1 MAKERGMALAET
13 AATGVLWGTSFPIIA
28 YGISVGIDPKVF
40 AFLRFAIAAPMMVL
54 LARLLA
60 RPLLYDLRSKSV
72 WILGLLNAIGFLC
85 QFLGQAYTEASV
97 AALLVNI
104 SVLIAAIGGAA
115 LLGERFT
122 KVKVAGTLL
131 AIVGI
136 FLLATKG
143 DISLL
148 SRSQLTGELLYLISA
163 TSWGAYIIYN
173 KLKTDETKWDPFGVS
188 ATIILLTAI
197 FVSPVML
204 TVGLKQVILSGT
216 AWSVI
221 MYTAFFNTTLPF
233 ILYQRGLRFLSA
245 TASSILL
252 VLEIVTAVTISV
264 LYLGELLNLSSV
276 IGTISILTSVILVS
290 GVEVTRKSLSVGPN
304 SGPARNRRS
313 TSWS

>member
-1 MAKERGMALAET
+1 MALAET
-13 AATGVLWGTSFPIIA
+13 AATGVLWGTSFPIIT

-60 RPLLYDLRSKSV
+60 KPLLAGLRSKSV

-97 AALLVNI
+97 AALLVNL

-122 KVKVAGTLL
+122 KVKAAGTML

-136 FLLATKG
+136 FLLTTKG

-148 SRSQLTGELLYLISA
+148 SRGQLTGDLLYLVSA

-173 KLKTDETKWDPFGVS
+173 KLKTDETKWDPLGVS
-188 ATIILLTAI
+188 AAIILLTAI
-197 FVSPVML
+197 FVSPVIL
-204 TVGLKQVILSGT
+204 TVGLRQVFVSGT

-221 MYTAFFNTTLPF
+221 IYTALFNTAIPF
-233 ILYQRGLRFLSA
+233 VLYQRGLRFLSA

-264 LYLGELLNLSSV
+264 LYLGKLLNLSSV
-276 IGTISILTSVILVS
+276 IGTISILSSIFLVS
-290 GVEVTRKSLSVGPN
+290 GVEVTRKSLSVGTN
-304 SGPARNRRS
+304 SGSARNRRS
-313 TSWS
+313 TNWS